1 MKKKLSL
8 IVMLTLL
15 ACMIL
20 TGCTNP
26 LEKFKKGSTDDTEV
40 STEEVDTR
48 VTVIGTGIYTAR
60 DEVTIDDII
69 SVDDSV
75 AGSVVQEAILDSTG
89 QIVNS
94 LDTTIIG
101 DYTVTIIVEFIE
113 GDEWSATYDYTVE
126 SFGADE
132 EATAAYTN
140 VDGHNTVTS
149 NNSTIIT
156 VVYSES
162 GCWMMDDDL
171 NIIGSGN
178 NIDGSYLGVSEYEK
192 STLST
197 TDGKVY
203 VYYGDVDTAV
213 ADVMSSVI
221 HLQDDSSSVT
231 DEDESDTDDASQDDM
246 ASYGNAI
253 IDSIYTGMSS
263 SYAGTLYSLDGTRVD
278 VYEVYANFDYSLL
291 TGTGDDTRAFP
302 IGYVLQNYDANN
314 VFYITEAQSFDVLG
328 LSNIDIADDVSE
340 DDLKTAVTDYFVTNG
355 IPYYEEAYSFDTLQ
369 NTFLAG
375 EYTGSESDDVNE
387 VDVSSDTEEETE
399 EKEVVSAKQ
408 TYQAKYPEVYEWP
421 ADSNGTRYSRWNYV
435 IDSDTTFTSTIIFKD
450 GTQMVSGNQDEDDD
464 TSIDFSS
471 DDYSYGTADVDG
483 DSSAMQILV
492 TTAGTYY
499 IDNENMS
506 DVIINTASSTSSVT
520 VLSYNGNKYYIETS
534 NSSKIDTYKE
544 TCIYSTND
552 MSSLDYSIN
561 SEDTKAAVT
570 ELGRIVPYTITYTDF
585 DDATQ
590 TKGYMAVYTIDN
602 DYLVIYADNMDDSTD
617 TMIELL
623 KTLVTK

>member
-1 MKKKLSL
+1 
-8 IVMLTLL
+8 
-15 ACMIL
+15 
-20 TGCTNP
+20 
-26 LEKFKKGSTDDTEV
+26 
-40 STEEVDTR
+40 
-48 VTVIGTGIYTAR
+48 
-60 DEVTIDDII
+60 
-69 SVDDSV
+69 
-75 AGSVVQEAILDSTG
+75 
-89 QIVNS
+89 
-94 LDTTIIG
+94 
-101 DYTVTIIVEFIE
+101 
-113 GDEWSATYDYTVE
+113 
-126 SFGADE
+126 
-132 EATAAYTN
+132 
-140 VDGHNTVTS
+140 
-149 NNSTIIT
+149 
-156 VVYSES
+156 
-162 GCWMMDDDL
+162 
-171 NIIGSGN
+171 
-178 NIDGSYLGVSEYEK
+178 
-192 STLST
+192 
-197 TDGKVY
+197 
-203 VYYGDVDTAV
+203 
-213 ADVMSSVI
+213 
-221 HLQDDSSSVT
+221 
-231 DEDESDTDDASQDDM
+231 
-246 ASYGNAI
+246 
-253 IDSIYTGMSS
+253 
-263 SYAGTLYSLDGTRVD
+263 
-278 VYEVYANFDYSLL
+278 
-291 TGTGDDTRAFP
+291 
-302 IGYVLQNYDANN
+302 
-314 VFYITEAQSFDVLG
+314 
-328 LSNIDIADDVSE
+328 
-340 DDLKTAVTDYFVTNG
+340 VTNG

-499 IDNENMS
+499 IDNESMS